1 MAEQQF
7 GNLQDSEAMKK
18 IKNERHLYGRF
29 FYRFPSGEAGMDVY
43 SRVTSFIATIKR
55 DHVEEGCNIV
65 IVTHGLALRLFLMAW
80 FRWTVE
86 QFEST
91 TNPPNCGVAV
101 LERVEGTY
109 RWGCLCSINGTNTRL
124 LTHFF
129 VAPAWLV
136 VT

>member
-1 MAEQQF
+1 
-7 GNLQDSEAMKK
+7 
-18 IKNERHLYGRF
+18 
-29 FYRFPSGEAGMDVY
+29 MDVY

-55 DHVEEGCNIV
+55 DHVEEGCSVV

-101 LERVEGTY
+101 LERVDGTY
-109 RWGCLCSINGTNTRL
+109 RMTDDTCRMIGCENEGPTSPCVAHGLWEMRGHPPRKDLVGTRDKEVN
-124 LTHFF
+124 
-129 VAPAWLV
+129 VAALRDVKRNPGQAS
-136 VT
+136 